1 MRHNACPYDISRYL
15 DKNLSKQAKAAKDK
29 ATKERGE
36 DRKYEWIAHV
46 QDHFTKFHIFWAQ
59 ETKTKFDKKK

>member
-1 MRHNACPYDISRYL
+1 
-15 DKNLSKQAKAAKDK
+15 LSKQAKAAKDK

-59 ETKTKFDKKK
+59 ETK